1 MAQRPK
7 PYSSAVRRGPGRAIV
22 PAELGNIIATTHD
35 GRDITR
41 PYVGELHEFNDRRL
55 LGAVDWGEYDRILL
69 DDQVKSCLT
78 QRIGAVVSREWDVLP
93 GDPEDPRSVA
103 AGDALKANL
112 EDIGWDRVTEKMLY
126 APFHGFAVAELMWG
140 LRPDGLLGF
149 VPAGRTRAIHVR
161 HARRFRQDK
170 DGRLRLIT
178 ATNMTG
184 EILPERKFWEV
195 TVGATDDDQPY
206 GRGLAEWLYWPC
218 LFKRNGIR
226 FWNTFLDKFSVPTA
240 KGTYRPG
247 TPEQDIQRLLS
258 ALSSIANDTGFV
270 IPEGMAVE
278 LLHVATTGI
287 DFEKMPAFM
296 DAAIAKIILGQTMT
310 NTAGPTGLGSGLADV
325 QAGVKLEVITSDA
338 DLLTDSFSSGPARW
352 WTDLNFGVDVAAPRV
367 VRLVEEEEDTKT
379 VAEAD
384 AAIESLGWTR
394 TDESFRDTYG
404 DGFERKAAPAEPDLG
419 LTPDQ
424 PGVDPGKSGNV
435 VQLRDRREASFAA
448 PDRRPLYVHRRL
460 KNAKA
465 LIAWAKKQ
473 GFGSTV
479 PPSDM
484 HVTVCYS
491 KRPVDWFGMGHAWS
505 GAADGSLTVP
515 PGGPRQVHRFDK
527 GAVVLLFA
535 SPELQWRHEEMV
547 EKGASHDFA
556 DYRPHVTITYDAA
569 GVDPDKV
576 EPYDG
581 ELVFGPEIFE
591 ALDEGWSD
599 NLTEVS
605 FAESLGGDIVDQAVE
620 QIMADEGWRTGVLEP
635 FAGPLLAELARAG
648 SEEEVRAILSRAA
661 ELDDEGALVTSLERA
676 GFAVRMAA
684 TAGQDGEA

>member
-7 PYSSAVRRGPGRAIV
+7 PYSSAVRRSPGRTSM
-22 PAELGNIIATTHD
+22 PAELNQVIATTHD
-35 GRDITR
+35 GRDITK

-93 GDPEDPRSVA
+93 GDAEDPRSVA

-126 APFHGFAVAELMWG
+126 TPFYGFGVAELMWG
-140 LRPDGLLGF
+140 LRPDGLIGF

-178 ATNMTG
+178 TTNMTG

-287 DFEKMPAFM
+287 DFEKLPAFM

-352 WTDLNFGVDVAAPRV
+352 WTDLNFGADVAAPRV

-379 VAEAD
+379 IAEAD
-384 AAIESLGWTR
+384 KAIMSLGYVR

-404 DGFERKAAPAEPDLG
+404 DGFERKPVEKAPSSGSADEEGDAAGEVRR
-419 LTPDQ
+419 Q
-424 PGVDPGKSGNV
+424 NEGNIIP
-435 VQLRDRREASFAA
+435 LRREASFAEA
-448 PDRRPLYVHRRL
+448 P
-460 KNAKA
+460 
-465 LIAWAKKQ
+465 I
-473 GFGSTV
+473 
-479 PPSDM
+479 
-484 HVTVCYS
+484 
-491 KRPVDWFGMGHAWS
+491 
-505 GAADGSLTVP
+505 
-515 PGGPRQVHRFDK
+515 
-527 GAVVLLFA
+527 
-535 SPELQWRHEEMV
+535 
-547 EKGASHDFA
+547 
-556 DYRPHVTITYDAA
+556 
-569 GVDPDKV
+569 
-576 EPYDG
+576 
-581 ELVFGPEIFE
+581 
-591 ALDEGWSD
+591 
-599 NLTEVS
+599 
-605 FAESLGGDIVDQAVE
+605 GGDIVDEAVA

-635 FAGPLLAELARAG
+635 FAGSLLAELARAG
-648 SEEEVRAILSRAA
+648 SEEEVQAILARAA
-661 ELDDEGALVTSLERA
+661 ELDDEGTLVTSLERA
-676 GFAVRMAA
+676 GFAVRLAA
-684 TAGQDGEA
+684 TAGQDGAE